1 MDEARRV
8 LDRLERIERLR
19 DDGAPAA
26 VLLGE
31 VRALLSEGERWLA
44 TERPEGLDAAKAA
57 LTRCR
62 VELRDDG
69 RDGSCASGSCAA
81 QREEVRS
88 GALL

>member
-8 LDRLERIERLR
+8 LERLERIERLR

-44 TERPEGLDAAKAA
+44 TERPEGLDAAKVA
-57 LTRCR
+57 LARCR
-62 VELRDDG
+62 VELRDH
-69 RDGSCASGSCAA
+69 GSNAA
-81 QREEVRS
+81 CPALREEVRS
-88 GALL
+88 GTLL